1 MFRLSMKNV
10 LARKGRLALTA
21 LAIIAGTTFLSG
33 VFVLSGTIR
42 STFDTIF
49 SNAYKKTDAFVR
61 STNKIDAGFDTTRDQ
76 IPDTLIATVQA
87 VPGVETAVGD
97 VQGFAQMST
106 ADGKEIGISGP
117 PTFGSVYTGS
127 PISPWTL
134 ADGRAASGGTE
145 VVIDRA
151 SAKKSDVDIGDQIS
165 VTTKVGSQ
173 KFTVVGIARFAG
185 GDTTGGATW
194 ALFDLPTAETFVNG
208 KAGLI
213 DSIDVGG
220 DGSLSQ
226 QALAD
231 RIEQTVQQA
240 GQPQTEVLTGKE
252 ITEES
257 KSDIEKGLSFIT
269 LFLSIFA
276 LIAIFVGSFIIFNV
290 FSISAAQRQRENALL
305 RAIGASRSQVTKSLL
320 IEALVVGV
328 GGSLIGFAAGI
339 GLAFLILKIL
349 SGAGIGVGSSSLVV
363 GLSGFV
369 ITMLVGSIVTML
381 CGITPAIRSG
391 RVPPL
396 AAMRDVAVDRA
407 DLSRKRVITGI
418 AFLVVAAA
426 GIAIGLSGT
435 TEMLGVGVVG
445 LFIALIALGPLV
457 AGPIARLATP
467 VLGKISGVI
476 GSIAGRNAARNP
488 KRIALT
494 AGALGVG
501 LSLLVGVA
509 TLGSSSKESVRSQVS
524 KQFLGD
530 YTVTTDSNGFG
541 GLPTGLADQV
551 NELTDVEAASG
562 IGVTAIRLTEPGSTT
577 PKGKQVSVIDPT
589 TADATLGVKFSQ
601 GGWSDLDADGIV
613 VAKQYASDN
622 DIKVGDPITV
632 TFLDGTTKPVS
643 VRAIYDSNIFGD
655 YITDRATYANTSN
668 PVFDA
673 VVVIAQKSGAST
685 SAVTAEI
692 KQIVADYPTAKFQT
706 KSEYI
711 TSQTDQVNTF
721 LNFIYALL
729 LMSVFIAVLGIV
741 ITLLLSVYERR
752 RELGLMRAV
761 GTTRAQLAWSTVWES
776 VLTALIGAVMGVV
789 LGLVLG
795 WVVVR
800 ALRDQGLSAFAVPT
814 TTIVIFTILA
824 IVVAVIAAAWP
835 ARRAAKSDILS
846 AIATT

>member
-1 MFRLSMKNV
+1 MKNV

-33 VFVLSGTIR
+33 VFVFSGTIR

-49 SNAYKKTDAFVR
+49 SNAFKKTDAYVR

-76 IPDTLIATVQA
+76 IPDSLIATVQG
-87 VPGVETAVGD
+87 VPGVKTVAGD

-106 ADGKEIGISGP
+106 SSGKEIGTSGP

-127 PISPWTL
+127 PISPWSL
-134 ADGRAASGGTE
+134 ADGRAATGGSE

-151 SAKKSDVDIGDQIS
+151 SAKNSDVKVGDQIS

-208 KAGLI
+208 KAGLL
-213 DSIDVGG
+213 DSIEVGG
-220 DGSLSQ
+220 DGSLGQ

-231 RIEQTVQQA
+231 RIEQVVHEA
-240 GQPQTEVLTGKE
+240 GQPQTEVLTGKQ
-252 ITEES
+252 ITEEN
-257 KSDIEKGLSFIT
+257 KTEIEKGLSFLTI
-269 LFLSIFA
+269 FLSIFA

-290 FSISAAQRQRENALL
+290 FSISAAQRQQENALL

-328 GGSLIGFAAGI
+328 GGSLIGFVAGI
-339 GLAFLILKIL
+339 GLAFAILKIL
-349 SGAGIGVGSSSLVV
+349 TATGFGVGSSSLVV
-363 GLSGFV
+363 GASGFV
-369 ITMLVGSIVTML
+369 ITVLVGSIVTML
-381 CGITPAIRSG
+381 CGIAPAIRSG

-407 DLSRKRVITGI
+407 DLSRKRVITG
-418 AFLVVAAA
+418 VVFVLIAAA
-426 GIAIGLSGT
+426 GIAAGLNGT
-435 TEMLGVGVVG
+435 TTWLGVGVVA

-476 GSIAGRNAARNP
+476 GAIAGRNAARNP

-509 TLGSSSKESVRSQVS
+509 TLGSSSKQSVRDQVS

-530 YTVTTDSNGFG
+530 YTITTDSQGFG
-541 GLPTGLADQV
+541 GLPTALADQV
-551 NELTDVEAASG
+551 NTLPNVAAASG
-562 IGVTAIRLTEPGSTT
+562 IGITAIKITEPGSSS
-577 PKGKQVSVIDPT
+577 PKGKQVSVVDPA
-589 TADATLGVKFSQ
+589 TAGATLGLKFSQ
-601 GGWSDLDADGIV
+601 GGWSDLGADGIV
-613 VAKQYASDN
+613 VSKEHATAN
-622 DIKVGDPITV
+622 NVKVGDPVTI
-632 TFLDGTTKPVS
+632 TFLDGTTKPVT
-643 VRAIYDSNIFGD
+643 VQAVYDSNIFGD
-655 YITDRATYANTSN
+655 YITNRAMYTNTSN

-673 VVVIAQKSGAST
+673 VVVVAQKPGAST

-692 KQIVADYPTAKFQT
+692 KQIVDQYPTAKFQT
-706 KSEYI
+706 KADYI
-711 TSQTDQVNTF
+711 TSQTDQVDTF

-729 LMSVFIAVLGIV
+729 LMSVFIAILGIV

-761 GTTRAQLAWSTVWES
+761 GTTRSQVAGSTVWES

-800 ALRDQGLSAFAVPT
+800 ALRDQGLTAFAVPT
-814 TTIVIFTILA
+814 GTIIVFTILA
-824 IVVAVIAAAWP
+824 IVVAVIAAVWP